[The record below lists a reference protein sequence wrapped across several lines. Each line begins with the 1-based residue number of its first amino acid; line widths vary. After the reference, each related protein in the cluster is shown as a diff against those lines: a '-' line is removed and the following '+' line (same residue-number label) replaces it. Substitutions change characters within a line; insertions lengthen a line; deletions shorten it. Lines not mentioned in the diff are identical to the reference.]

1 LSAAPRFTMVVL
13 LIEDLPRSLAFYRRL
28 GVEFPADAEGRTDIQ
43 VPIGDSHQMVLTT
56 QFVRNDPDRQPP
68 SGGSRIMLEFFVDG
82 HEAVDAKYAELV
94 EAGYR
99 ARRAPWLTS
108 FDAYMCLV
116 DDPDGNTV
124 LVTAG

>member
-1 LSAAPRFTMVVL
+1 MARPRFTMVVL

-28 GVEFPADAEGRTDIQ
+28 GVEFPADAERRTDIQ
-43 VPIGDSHQMVLTT
+43 VPIGDHHQMVLTT
-56 QFVRNDPDRQPP
+56 QFVRNDPDRVAP

-82 HEAVDAKYAELV
+82 RAEVDAKYAELTA
-94 EAGYR
+94 AGYR
-99 ARRAPWLTS
+99 GRRAPWLTS

>member
-1 LSAAPRFTMVVL
+1 MVVL

-28 GVEFPADAEGRTDIQ
+28 GVEFPSGADTKSDIQ
-43 VPIGDSHQMVLTT
+43 VPIGDEHQMVLTT

-68 SGGSRIMLEFFVDG
+68 SGGSRIVLEFFVDSPA
-82 HEAVDAKYAELV
+82 EVDAKFVELTG
-94 EAGYR
+94 AGYR
-99 ARRAPWLTS
+99 GRREPWLTS
-108 FDAYMCLV
+108 FGAYMCMV

>member
-1 LSAAPRFTMVVL
+1 MVVL

-28 GVEFPADAEGRTDIQ
+28 GVAFPDDADQRTDIQ
-43 VPIGDSHQMVLTT
+43 VPIGDEHQLVLTT
-56 QFVRNDPDRQPP
+56 QFVQNDPDRTPP
-68 SGGSRIMLEFFVDG
+68 SGGSRILLEFFVDNN
-82 HEAVDAKYAELV
+82 EAVDAKVAELT

-99 ARRAPWLTS
+99 GGRQPWLTS
-108 FDAYMCLV
+108 FGAYICMV

>member
-1 LSAAPRFTMVVL
+1 MPAPRFTMVVM
-13 LIEDLPRSLAFYRRL
+13 LIEDVPRSLAFYRRL
-28 GVEFPADAEGRTDIQ
+28 GVEFPPDADQRTDIQ

-56 QFVRNDPDRQPP
+56 GFVRNDPDRQPP

-82 HEAVDAKYAELV
+82 HEAVEAKYAELV
-94 EAGYR
+94 GAGYHG
-99 ARRAPWLTS
+99 RRAPWTTS